1 MSSGAGFE
9 GRLPCGRWSVWRY
22 NWLPNHKLV
31 RGLERARRHAHGTLL
46 DVGCGSRPFA
56 PLFLG
61 FAKRYLGLDLPGS
74 PDLTRSRPDVYGDAG
89 RLPIR
94 SGSVD
99 TVLSLSMF
107 DLVHE
112 PARVLA
118 EMRRVLAPGG
128 VLIVEFVQTVPVYR
142 NSPDLWRFTRPGVE
156 RLLSDA
162 GLEAG
167 EIIAIGGLPG
177 YVGTAT
183 IGWLNRINRGP
194 WRPLTEL
201 PVRLLYV
208 IIQSVAELLDQLWAG
223 SNEVMAHVVVA
234 RVGP

>member
-1 MSSGAGFE
+1 MSPGAGFE

-22 NWLPNHKLV
+22 NWLPNHKLM

-56 PLFLG
+56 PLFRG
-61 FAKRYLGLDLPGS
+61 FAERYLGLDLPGS
-74 PDLTRSRPDVYGDAG
+74 PDLTRGRPDVYGDAG
-89 RLPIR
+89 WLPIR
-94 SGSVD
+94 DGSVD

-112 PARVLA
+112 PVRVLT

-128 VLIVEFVQTVPVYR
+128 VLILEFVQTVPVYR
-142 NSPDLWRFTRPGVE
+142 GSPDLWRFTRPGVE
-156 RLLSDA
+156 RLLDDA
-162 GLEAG
+162 GLELV
-167 EIIAIGGLPG
+167 EIIAIGGPHG
-177 YVGTAT
+177 YVGCA
-183 IGWLNRINRGP
+183 IIDRLNRINRGR
-194 WRPLTEL
+194 WRFLTEL

-208 IIQSVAELLDQLWAG
+208 VIQSVAELLDQLWVG

-234 RVGP
+234 RIKP